1 MDYANQRVPSVVEF
15 SLEMQYNNISVFL
28 RIGGSMAKKLNG
40 NLAGI
45 KKTLLDKIA
54 GIYEIKMLQDEFA
67 SFELISLLAECTG
80 DISREISVYIS
91 RDGSIVDVSV
101 GDSSK
106 VSMPDMRLVRN
117 EDRLCGV
124 RCIHTHPNGDGRLSG
139 VDLGTLRSSKLDSMA
154 AVGVSDGK
162 PTQMYCAYLGEV
174 NEESGNR
181 EALVYGP
188 LRPYKLPQRALI
200 AEIYNSD
207 DRFRSV
213 TKDVVEAEIERA
225 ILVGIENTE
234 GYDTIEELSEL
245 AKTAG
250 ALVVGKVSVRRRP
263 IDNATYVGSGKA
275 EELSLLGSEKEADLF
290 IFDDELSAIQL
301 KNLEEILGT
310 RVIDRTTL
318 ILDIFAARATSRE
331 GKLQVELAQMRY
343 RLPRLLGQGQVLS
356 RLGGGIGTRGPGE
369 KKLEIDRRRIRRRI
383 YELETELSEIE
394 KQRGLRRT
402 SRKANRVPL
411 VALVGYTN
419 AGKSTMLNR
428 LTESDVL
435 AEDMLFATLD
445 PVVRQITLSGGTEAL
460 ISDTVGFINKLPHD
474 LVQAFHSTLEEVSN
488 ADLILHIID
497 FSSPYHERQ
506 MQVVDDV
513 LASLNASDIPTIR
526 VFNKIDKADQAAPS
540 AGEAQIS
547 VSAKTGENIDKL
559 LAMIEHSLNSSRA
572 EIELL
577 VPYSKYEA
585 IALIRERG
593 MLLSEEHTADGTLIR
608 ARLDQADIGQLKKIL
623 DF

>member
-1 MDYANQRVPSVVEF
+1 
-15 SLEMQYNNISVFL
+15 
-28 RIGGSMAKKLNG
+28 MAKKLNG

-45 KKTLLDKIA
+45 KKTLLDKIT
-54 GIYEIKMLQDEFA
+54 GIYDIKMLQDEFA

-80 DISREISVYIS
+80 DIGREISVYIS
-91 RDGSIVDVSV
+91 RDGSIADVSV

-154 AVGVSDGK
+154 AVGVSEGK

-174 NEESGNR
+174 NEESGSR
-181 EALVYGP
+181 EVLVYGP

-250 ALVVGKVSVRRRP
+250 ALVVGKVTVRRRP

-310 RVIDRTTL
+310 RIIDRTTL

-428 LTESDVL
+428 LTASDVL

-497 FSSPYHERQ
+497 YSSPYHERQ
-506 MQVVDDV
+506 MQVVDEV

-526 VFNKIDKADQAAPS
+526 VFNKIDKSEQPAPS
-540 AGEAQIS
+540 AGDSQIS
-547 VSAKTGENIDKL
+547 VSAKTGENVDTL
-559 LAMIEHSLNSSRA
+559 LDMIEHDLNSSRT

-577 VPYSKYEA
+577 VPYAKYEA
-585 IALIRERG
+585 IAMIRERG
-593 MLLSEEHTADGTLIR
+593 MLLSEEHTAEGTLIR

>member
-1 MDYANQRVPSVVEF
+1 MIILNFALISFIISKYRRK
-15 SLEMQYNNISVFL
+15 NNETGTSG
-28 RIGGSMAKKLNG
+28 RDTMAKKLNG
-40 NLAGI
+40 DLKGI
-45 KKTLLDKIA
+45 KKTLIDKITSLYDIRMA
-54 GIYEIKMLQDEFA
+54 QYEYA

-80 DISREISVYIS
+80 EIGREISVYIA
-91 RDGSIVDVSV
+91 RDGTVVDVSV

-106 VSMPDMRLVRN
+106 VSMPDLRLVRN

-124 RCIHTHPNGDGRLSG
+124 RCLHTHPNGDGRLSG
-139 VDLGTLRSSKLDSMA
+139 VDLGTMRSSKLDSMA

-162 PTQMYCAYLGEV
+162 PTQMYAAYLGDF
-174 NEESGNR
+174 NEETGSR
-181 EALVYGP
+181 DALIYGP
-188 LRPYKLPQRALI
+188 LRPYKLPQKALI
-200 AEIYNSD
+200 AEIFYSD

-213 TKDVVEAEIERA
+213 TKVVEESEAERA
-225 ILVGIENTE
+225 ILVGMENDE
-234 GYDTIEELSEL
+234 GYDTLEELAEL

-250 ALVVGKVSVRRRP
+250 ANVVAKVSVRKRA
-263 IDNATYVGSGKA
+263 IDNVTYVGSGKA
-275 EELSLLGSEKEADLF
+275 EELSLKGSELEADLF

-301 KNLEEILGT
+301 KNLEEVLGA
-310 RVIDRTTL
+310 RVIDRTSL
-318 ILDIFAARATSRE
+318 ILDIFASRATSRE

-394 KQRGLRRT
+394 KQRGLRRS
-402 SRKANRVPL
+402 SRKANRCPL

-419 AGKSTMLNR
+419 AGKSTLLNK
-428 LTESDVL
+428 LTESNVL

-445 PVVRQITLSGGTEAL
+445 PVVRQVTLEKGTEAL

-488 ADLILHIID
+488 ADLILHVID
-497 FSSPYHERQ
+497 YSSPYHDRQ
-506 MQVVDDV
+506 IAVVDDV
-513 LASLNASDIPTIR
+513 LAELKASDIPTIR
-526 VFNKIDKADQAAPS
+526 VFNKIDKAEQSAPS
-540 AGEAQIS
+540 DTDDRLSI
-547 VSAKTGENIDKL
+547 SAKYGEGIDKL
-559 LAMIEHSLNSSRA
+559 LSAIELKLNSSRA

-585 IALIRERG
+585 ISLIRERG
-593 MLLSEEHTADGTLIR
+593 MLLSEEHREDGTFVR
-608 ARLDQADIGQLKKIL
+608 ARLDREDIGQLKKIL